1 LRSFSLKRTT
11 IPKVAVLVAGL
22 AVAMVAAT
30 VHPAPAQAYPTYGT
44 GCTGCHTAGGSV
56 TATPSAASVAPGAAY
71 TVALAF
77 TGGTGKVG
85 YAITGN
91 GANVNAID
99 AGPASMTAPAAV
111 GSYTYTVW
119 MRTGVVASTTYSITV
134 APPVVVTAPVA
145 SFTTSVASGTFPLPV
160 TMTDT
165 STNTPTSWAWSMGD
179 GTTSTVRNPSVTYA
193 TAGTKTVTLVATNA
207 GGSSTMVSKTISVT
221 APVVIPPAPVAS
233 FTTSVASGTFP
244 LPVTMTDTSTNTPTS
259 WAWDFGN
266 GTTST
271 VQNPLVTYTV
281 AGTYS
286 VTLTATNSAG
296 TNTSAA
302 QTITV
307 QTPAPVV
314 TAPVASFTTS
324 VASGTFPLPVT
335 MTDTS
340 TNTPTSWAWSMGD
353 GTTSTVQNPSV
364 TYLTAGTKTV
374 TLVAT
379 NAGGASTL
387 VSKTITVT
395 DPVVVPP
402 APVASFTASAI
413 SGIAPLAV
421 TFADT
426 STGVPTSW
434 LWTFGNGS
442 SSNLQNPAAV
452 TYTTAGTYTVKLI
465 ASNANGAS
473 APVTK
478 TITVTATVPT
488 PSAAHISSLSP
499 HEAYVG
505 TKVTITGTG
514 FGTAGVVR
522 FGTVVATAS
531 SWTDTT
537 IVVLVPAGVT
547 REEVDVTV
555 TPAGGSASNGVEFE
569 VKSNHDGYE
578 HHSVHLDES
587 FN

>member
-134 APPVVVTAPVA
+134 APPVVVT
-145 SFTTSVASGTFPLPV
+145 
-160 TMTDT
+160 
-165 STNTPTSWAWSMGD
+165 
-179 GTTSTVRNPSVTYA
+179 
-193 TAGTKTVTLVATNA
+193 
-207 GGSSTMVSKTISVT
+207 
-221 APVVIPPAPVAS
+221 APVAS

>member
-193 TAGTKTVTLVATNA
+193 
-207 GGSSTMVSKTISVT
+207 
-221 APVVIPPAPVAS
+221 
-233 FTTSVASGTFP
+233 
-244 LPVTMTDTSTNTPTS
+244 
-259 WAWDFGN
+259 
-266 GTTST
+266 
-271 VQNPLVTYTV
+271 
-281 AGTYS
+281 
-286 VTLTATNSAG
+286 
-296 TNTSAA
+296 
-302 QTITV
+302 
-307 QTPAPVV
+307 
-314 TAPVASFTTS
+314 
-324 VASGTFPLPVT
+324 
-335 MTDTS
+335 
-340 TNTPTSWAWSMGD
+340 
-353 GTTSTVQNPSV
+353 
-364 TYLTAGTKTV
+364 TAGTKTV